1 MSAAALRNVQDAAYE
16 KGASAAAASARSGP
30 SPFLKRAHFLSKGV
44 RLNLCRFTSK
54 LIGLFNEM
62 DEDHSGRLS
71 PKEFF
76 DGLSAANI
84 GMSHDEFD
92 QFARLLDKSGDGQI
106 DYNELVEGLY
116 QLSTEHESSLD
127 SQFMPGG
134 EMLPF
139 PVEPPVS
146 RDAAAKG
153 IWPVATSPPGI
164 RRERRAGI
172 VTPWAERA
180 AHSLKGMTATELSR
194 RKWRDAKKNGIAEE
208 ADYRW
213 PALPV
218 QSKRP
223 KPYQLPRC
231 ASPRATPWSPQADVA
246 EMTGR
251 QSAKPKAPRGSKK
264 RQQVSPTAP
273 QRGSGSGRPLSR
285 GEAAKIAR
293 AEFYAKRKAR
303 EDATI
308 KHEKD
313 AFAQVTRSVSPYSLA
328 PTPRLTKELFG
339 SSGSSGGAGNAAAL
353 GPRIT

>member
-153 IWPVATSPPGI
+153 IWPVATSPPVENY
-164 RRERRAGI
+164 RRRDSQVSAGQ
-172 VTPWAERA
+172 PG
-180 AHSLKGMTATELSR
+180 LGGTAMSR
-194 RKWRDAKKNGIAEE
+194 RDSHVSAGRPCLGGTAMSRRDSHVSA
-208 ADYRW
+208 AD
-213 PALPV
+213 V
-218 QSKRP
+218 STMDTC
-223 KPYQLPRC
+223 PRC
-231 ASPRATPWSPQADVA
+231 P
-246 EMTGR
+246 
-251 QSAKPKAPRGSKK
+251 GSKTFCTTFV
-264 RQQVSPTAP
+264 R
-273 QRGSGSGRPLSR
+273 
-285 GEAAKIAR
+285 
-293 AEFYAKRKAR
+293 
-303 EDATI
+303 
-308 KHEKD
+308 
-313 AFAQVTRSVSPYSLA
+313 
-328 PTPRLTKELFG
+328 
-339 SSGSSGGAGNAAAL
+339 
-353 GPRIT
+353 